1 MTERLDKLLSDSGL
15 YSRSEARALV
25 RAGRVS
31 VDGAAITAPERKF
44 SRECDIRVDG
54 ERLNCAKY
62 RYFLLDKPEG
72 YVCATEDSRLPT
84 VLELLPEEFHG
95 LGLFPVGRL
104 DRDTTGLLLLTN
116 DGDYAHKVIS
126 PRSKVEKCY
135 LAETEA
141 PVTSED
147 AAAFAEGLTLADGT
161 RCLPAGGLE
170 PLDGNYCL
178 VRVLEGKYHQV
189 KRMLASRGK
198 PVTRLRRLSI
208 GALSLPPASEPGEL
222 RELDESAKN
231 LALTQL

>member
-104 DRDTTGLLLLTN
+104 DTTGLLLLTN
-116 DGDYAHKVIS
+116 DELRPQGHFPAPDA
-126 PRSKVEKCY
+126 RD
-135 LAETEA
+135 LAEEA

-161 RCLPAGGLE
+161 RCLPAGLE

>member
-31 VDGAAITAPERKF
+31 VDGAAITAPEHKF

-147 AAAFAEGLTLADGT
+147 AAAFAEGLILADGT
-161 RCLPAGGLE
+161 RCLPAGLE

>member
-54 ERLNCAKY
+54 DRLNCAKY

-95 LGLFPVGRL
+95 LGPFRL
-104 DRDTTGLLLLTN
+104 GTPDRDTTALLLLTN

-161 RCLPAGGLE
+161 RCLPAGLE

-178 VRVLEGKYHQV
+178 VRVMEGKYHQV

>member
-1 MTERLDKLLSDSGL
+1 MREIPLLFAGQARGIRLCDGGL
-15 YSRSEARALV
+15 APANCP
-25 RAGRVS
+25 
-31 VDGAAITAPERKF
+31 GAAAGGIPRPGA
-44 SRECDIRVDG
+44 
-54 ERLNCAKY
+54 
-62 RYFLLDKPEG
+62 
-72 YVCATEDSRLPT
+72 
-84 VLELLPEEFHG
+84 
-95 LGLFPVGRL
+95 FPVGRL

-147 AAAFAEGLTLADGT
+147 AAAFAEGLILADGT
-161 RCLPAGGLE
+161 RCLPAELE

-178 VRVLEGKYHQV
+178 VRVMEGKYHQV

>member
-147 AAAFAEGLTLADGT
+147 AAAFAEGLILADGT
-161 RCLPAGGLE
+161 RCLPAELE

-178 VRVLEGKYHQV
+178 VRVMEGKYHQV

-231 LALTQL
+231 LAFTQL

>member
-1 MTERLDKLLSDSGL
+1 MPERLDKLLSDSGL

-161 RCLPAGGLE
+161 RCLPAGLE

-208 GALSLPPASEPGEL
+208 GALSLPPDSEPGAL

-231 LALTQL
+231 LAFTQL